1 MTETIDP
8 LVAVASPQ
16 KIHTPLRSPLEHTI
30 EVLTALVADM
40 RYFLHQYQ
48 EVYQS
53 THSKMGDSCA
63 PLENSIE
70 LWHACVQDCLYA
82 LHHLPYAAISSPVYS
97 LEQPLAGH
105 PETATAS
112 LTEREL
118 EVLLLLARGLPV
130 KETARVLKVSEKTVR
145 NHLSHL
151 YHKLNVNDRTQ
162 LVIYALKK
170 GLIRLQNI

>member
-8 LVAVASPQ
+8 LVAAAYPQ
-16 KIHTPLRSPLEHTI
+16 KIHTPLRSPLEHTV
-30 EVLTALVADM
+30 EVLTALAADM

-48 EVYQS
+48 QVYQS
-53 THSKMGDSCA
+53 INSKMGESCV

-70 LWHACVQDCLYA
+70 LWHACLQDCLYA
-82 LHHLPYAAISSPVYS
+82 LHHLPYAAISNHIYS
-97 LEQPLAGH
+97 SQQKSAEH
-105 PETATAS
+105 PESATTS

-130 KETARVLKVSEKTVR
+130 KETARVLNVSEKTVR

-151 YHKLNVNDRTQ
+151 YHKLNINDRTQ

-170 GLIRLQNI
+170 GLIRLQNM